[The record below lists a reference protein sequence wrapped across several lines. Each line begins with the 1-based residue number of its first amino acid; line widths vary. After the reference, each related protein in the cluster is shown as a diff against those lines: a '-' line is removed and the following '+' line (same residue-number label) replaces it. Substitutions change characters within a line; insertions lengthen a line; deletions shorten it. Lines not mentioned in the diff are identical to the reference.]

1 MTTDSEQT
9 PTAATLHRPD
19 LKADAERHHAVIGTQ
34 FNPALTL
41 AVAWASA
48 IASLSVAVLTQAQLV
63 TSAAARQMQGSRVP
77 RPQQLQFGHERP
89 AAEGPTA
96 HAQDDRP
103 TGPGPRVADVFDEAL
118 ELLVDVD
125 IANSI

>member
-19 LKADAERHHAVIGTQ
+19 LKADAGRDHAVFATQ
-34 FNPALTL
+34 VNPALTF
-41 AVAWASA
+41 AVAWVSA
-48 IASLSVAVLTQAQLV
+48 VASLSVAFLTQTQLV
-63 TSAAARQMQGSRVP
+63 FSAAVRQMQGSRVP
-77 RPQQLQFGHERP
+77 RHPQMMFDDERP
-89 AAEGPTA
+89 PAEGAAA

-103 TGPGPRVADVFDEAL
+103 TGPGPRVADVFDEVL

-125 IANSI
+125 IADSI

>member
-9 PTAATLHRPD
+9 QTAATLHRPD
-19 LKADAERHHAVIGTQ
+19 LKPDAERHHPVIETQ

-48 IASLSVAVLTQAQLV
+48 IASLSAAVLVQTQLV
-63 TSAAARQMQGSRVP
+63 FSAAARQMLIGRVP
-77 RPQQLQFGHERP
+77 RPQQLQFDERP
-89 AAEGPTA
+89 AAEGATTD
-96 HAQDDRP
+96 AQDDRP
-103 TGPGPRVADVFDEAL
+103 TGPGSLVADVFDEVL

-125 IANSI
+125 IADSI